1 MNFFSRI
8 VNILNYLPY
17 IKSFISRAW
26 HMALRHKILALFLTV
41 IIIIGGYY
49 GYTKIFNSNGVIRY
63 VTAQVQKGTLISS
76 ISGSGQV
83 STLNRADIKPKVSGN
98 IVGVHVAHGQEVRNG
113 TLLATIDATDVE
125 RTIRNAKTDLETAK
139 LELDKLLQ
147 L

>member
-63 VTAQVQKGTLISS
+63 VTAQVQKGTLIVS

-83 STLNRADIKPKVSGN
+83 SALNQIDIKSKSSGDVVY
-98 IVGVHVAHGQEVRNG
+98 VGVKNGQEVWTG
-113 TLLATIDATDVE
+113 TLIAQLYARDAQKAVRD
-125 RTIRNAKTDLETAK
+125 A
-139 LELDKLLQ
+139 
-147 L
+147 